1 MFEAHNAFPYGVNFD
16 LPRFRDPFG
25 YTSLIS
31 PLMFII
37 LLLPQVTTYILQIML
52 HLDKYFLVNTFCNMD
67 NLTNQCLSEYCNS
80 ETVMDTTFEFMDF
93 LDTCKLHYN
102 EYISI

>member
-25 YTSLIS
+25 YTSFIS

-37 LLLPQVTTYILQIML
+37 LLLP
-52 HLDKYFLVNTFCNMD
+52 
-67 NLTNQCLSEYCNS
+67 
-80 ETVMDTTFEFMDF
+80 
-93 LDTCKLHYN
+93 
-102 EYISI
+102 